1 MRRLTAL
8 DAKVLSRAF
17 FSSKEGGLRFR
28 DFKTPETSDKVLVD
42 ILNKM
47 VSFGYLSKTVGQGRR
62 PLYKLT
68 ENGRTALSNIG
79 FQLIEFEDVKRDV
92 ENLALEKE
100 DLIELERQLDNLPSV
115 RTFRQLIDELLS
127 KRGPMNYRQLTEEIL
142 KVKQTKGKT
151 PDQTVLAILERG
163 SRGPNPKYVKT
174 GPGTYGLN
182 PSYQESRERG

>member
-1 MRRLTAL
+1 MRRLTVL

-68 ENGRTALSNIG
+68 ENGRTALNSIG
-79 FQLIEFEDVKRDV
+79 FQLIEFEDVKHDV

-100 DLIELERQLDNLPSV
+100 DLIELERQLDQLPTV

-127 KRGPMNYRQLTEEIL
+127 KNGPMHYKKLTEEIL

-163 SRGPNPKYVKT
+163 TRGQNPKYVKV

-182 PSYQESRERG
+182 PSYQKEE